1 MVALTVSELIAI
13 RYADWPTDLANAG
26 LMGTC
31 YGISVTVIGL
41 GMLAAGISVLR
52 AGVWYGW
59 RRWTPLAIG
68 IATFAVVTPAC
79 SAALSPRGWP

>member
-52 AGVWYGW
+52 AGVWHGW
-59 RRWTPLAIG
+59 RRWTPLASG
-68 IATFAVVTPAC
+68 LPPSRWSPPAC